1 MVEPQEEK
9 VLKEVNLS
17 FNLQYVAGTTAV
29 GTKWSQLRIKITDA
43 NGKEIKHNIAYPED
57 YGSQET
63 LKKISKLLSYYKFVQ
78 SNKLEEGLREEI
90 LIWIA
95 LLLARVA

>member
-17 FNLQYVAGTTAV
+17 FSLQYVTGTTAV
-29 GTKWSQLRIKITDA
+29 GMKWSQLRIKITDA

-57 YGSQET
+57 YGTYEV
-63 LKKISKLLSYYKFVQ
+63 LKNIRKLLEYYKFTQ

-90 LIWIA
+90 LIWLSLLIA
-95 LLLARVA
+95 RIA

>member
-9 VLKEVNLS
+9 VLKEVNLN
-17 FNLQYVAGTTAV
+17 FFIQYVAGTTAV

-43 NGKEIKHNIAYPED
+43 NGKEIKHDIAYPED
-57 YGSQET
+57 YESQET
-63 LKKISKLLSYYKFVQ
+63 LKKISKLLSYYKFIQ

-90 LIWIA
+90 LIWLSLLIA
-95 LLLARVA
+95 RIA